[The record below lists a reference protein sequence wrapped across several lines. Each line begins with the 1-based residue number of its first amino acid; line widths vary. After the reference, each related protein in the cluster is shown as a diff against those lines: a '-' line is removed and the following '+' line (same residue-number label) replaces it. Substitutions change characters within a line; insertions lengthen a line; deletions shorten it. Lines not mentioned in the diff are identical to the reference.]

1 MKKKETKPTEL
12 KRNNNIMVRFTPAE
26 YALVKENSA
35 SAHLSLSAYVRKL
48 TLEGKVE
55 THYTFSPQINEL
67 VPILSQL
74 GRIGVNLNQISKY
87 FNSGG
92 DSTDNI
98 KRELRQCMAQL
109 IDLRNELAQ
118 LNR

>member
-1 MKKKETKPTEL
+1 MARPKQDKEISRKKVISLYLTDTEL
-12 KRNNNIMVRFTPAE
+12 SLI
-26 YALVKENSA
+26 KENAA

-55 THYTFSPQINEL
+55 TRYTFSPQINEL

-74 GRIGVNLNQISKY
+74 RRIGVNLNQISKY

-92 DSTDNI
+92 DPTDDI
-98 KRELRQCMAQL
+98 KRELRQCMAKL
-109 IDLRNELAQ
+109 MDLRNELAQ

>member
-1 MKKKETKPTEL
+1 MARPKQDKEISRKKVISLYLTDTEL
-12 KRNNNIMVRFTPAE
+12 SLI
-26 YALVKENSA
+26 KENAA
-35 SAHLSLSAYVRKL
+35 SAQL

-55 THYTFSPQINEL
+55 TRYTFSPQVSEL

-74 GRIGVNLNQISKY
+74 GKIGSNLNQISRY

-92 DSTDNI
+92 DPTDDI
-98 KRELRQCMAQL
+98 KRELRQCMAKL
-109 IDLRNELAQ
+109 MDLRNELAQ